1 MLEHVPVSPRFTDPL
16 PVNKVGRKR
25 HLQMRRFATAA
36 LRIVS
41 AEGLSGLT
49 MARIAE
55 DLDTV
60 PSALYRYFPSKAALI
75 TAVQCDA
82 IERLTAS
89 YELIH
94 DVSEEHFARASL
106 TADELVIARLVM
118 FGRWFCA
125 TSETHLPELR
135 LMQMIMSERTA
146 DRDVEGG
153 FEVLPVAM
161 VLLGQAAERL
171 AEAAESGQLDPGPQ
185 LERVIIW
192 AACLGGVLETDSLS
206 PYIAELGGGRL
217 ARVTNLDLL
226 RGWGAPPELL
236 DRATTLIDDLA
247 RAGSLAPIAPTL
259 EG

>member
-1 MLEHVPVSPRFTDPL
+1 MLDRVSVTPRFTDPL

-25 HLQMRRFATAA
+25 QLQMRRFATAA
-36 LRIVS
+36 LGILS

-89 YELIH
+89 YAIIH
-94 DVSEEHFARASL
+94 DLSEEHFERAGLSP
-106 TADELVIARLVM
+106 DELVIARLVM

-135 LMQMIMSERTA
+135 LMQMIMSERTF

-153 FEVLPVAM
+153 FEVLPIAM

-171 AEAAESGQLDPGPQ
+171 GEATESAQLSPGPQ
-185 LERVIIW
+185 LERVIMW

-206 PYIAELGGGRL
+206 LYLPELGGGRL
-217 ARVTNLDLL
+217 ARRTNLDLL
-226 RGWGAPPELL
+226 RGWGAQP
-236 DRATTLIDDLA
+236 AMLA
-247 RAGSLAPIAPTL
+247 RASELIDELALLGSLAPVAPVA